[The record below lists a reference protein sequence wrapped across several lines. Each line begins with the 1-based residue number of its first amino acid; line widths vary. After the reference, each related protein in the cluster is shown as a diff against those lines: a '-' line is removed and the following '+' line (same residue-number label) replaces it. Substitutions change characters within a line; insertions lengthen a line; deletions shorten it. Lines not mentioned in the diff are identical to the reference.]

1 VIRLDDRIEALFVAL
16 KRQFDPRIQFGR
28 EVNDSENMDQQI
40 AHLEGARVLAVMIC
54 DVERQALEAL
64 TRIL

>member
-1 VIRLDDRIEALFVAL
+1 VNLLDDRTGALFVAS

-28 EVNDSENMDQQI
+28 DMDDSGNMDQQI
-40 AHLEGARVLAVMIC
+40 AHLERARVLAVMIC
-54 DVERQALEAL
+54 DVERQALKAP

>member
-1 VIRLDDRIEALFVAL
+1 MDDS
-16 KRQFDPRIQFGR
+16 G
-28 EVNDSENMDQQI
+28 NMDQQI

-54 DVERQALEAL
+54 DVERQALKAP